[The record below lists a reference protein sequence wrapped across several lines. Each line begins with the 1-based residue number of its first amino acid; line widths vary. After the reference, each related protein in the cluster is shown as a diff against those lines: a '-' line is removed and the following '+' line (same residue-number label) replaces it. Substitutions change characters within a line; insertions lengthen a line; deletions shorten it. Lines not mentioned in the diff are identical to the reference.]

1 MFYTEEDLKQAY
13 VMGYNEAV
21 DDVNTYIESCDEEY
35 DNDEDYSAVEAAIM
49 NETKSVNKDKH
60 ADAMNREITKY
71 AKRDGGPGDYSAAL
85 KYTDNDS
92 DQDRIHKQAINNAI
106 RHYKTHD
113 IRNVFNGH
121 YDRKV
126 NRRIRV

>member
-1 MFYTEEDLKQAY
+1 MEFSLDESY
-13 VMGYNEAV
+13 
-21 DDVNTYIESCDEEY
+21 DDD
-35 DNDEDYSAVEAAIM
+35 DYSAVEDAIM

-92 DQDRIHKQAINNAI
+92 DQDRIHKQEINNAI